1 MISLKKDIV
10 LIGYSG
16 HSFVVAEVLEQLGYT
31 IKGYFDKE
39 PVTRN
44 LLNIPYL
51 GFEGNFEDLKKIK
64 EFLVFPSI
72 GDNGI
77 RKKVY
82 HLLRENGLIIPT
94 AVSPRANVSGY
105 CIIDEGVL
113 VCQGAC
119 INPFAR
125 IGKGVII
132 NTGAIV
138 EHECEIDSF
147 VHIAPGAVL
156 AGNVKVG
163 EGSFVGA
170 NAVIKQGVTI
180 GKNTIIGAGAVVLNN
195 VDDNQ
200 VLVGNPAK
208 KLIK

>member
-1 MISLKKDIV
+1 MVSLIKDIV
-10 LIGYSG
+10 LVGYSG

-44 LLNIPYL
+44 IMNIPYL
-51 GFEGNFEDLKKIK
+51 GFEGNSEDLNKIK
-64 EFLVFPSI
+64 GSLVFPSI
-72 GDNGI
+72 GDNRI
-77 RKKVY
+77 RRKVF
-82 HLLRENGLIIPT
+82 LFLRENDLVIPT
-94 AVSPRANVSGY
+94 AISCKSNVSSY
-105 CIIDEGVL
+105 SVIDEGVL

-119 INPFAR
+119 INPFAI
-125 IGKGVII
+125 IGKGSVI

-200 VLVGNPAK
+200 TLVGNPAK
-208 KLIK
+208 KLI